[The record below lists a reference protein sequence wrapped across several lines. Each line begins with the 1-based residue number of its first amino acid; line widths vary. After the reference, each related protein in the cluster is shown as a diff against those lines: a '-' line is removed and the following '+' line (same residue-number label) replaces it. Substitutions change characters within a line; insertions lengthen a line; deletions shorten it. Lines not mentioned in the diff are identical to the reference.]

1 MKEINGQ
8 VPVYSLFQGNI
19 IYQISLQK
27 QRYRDIGWFTI
38 DASIKIK
45 CFFEYF
51 LRYITYYVH
60 KNMRLLVDISSN
72 LHL

>member
-38 DASIKIK
+38 DASIKIE
-45 CFFEYF
+45 CF
-51 LRYITYYVH
+51 LNTSKDI
-60 KNMRLLVDISSN
+60 LLTMCIKI
-72 LHL
+72 

>member
-38 DASIKIK
+38 DASSKIK
-45 CFFEYF
+45 CFF
-51 LRYITYYVH
+51 LNTSKDI
-60 KNMRLLVDISSN
+60 LLTSSFRT
-72 LHL
+72 LGYRS